1 MSPEETPDPG
11 GLEPERAP
19 RAVHRPV
26 LIDEVVAWL
35 APREGSILVDG
46 TAGAGGHAA
55 ALARRVGDSGRV
67 VAFDRDP
74 EMLEL
79 ARKAT
84 AGLPVSLVHAPYSAM
99 REKLAGR
106 GIAAGEVDGVLL
118 DLGLSSDQLAWR
130 HRGFSFGSDGPLDM
144 RFDPTSDGPTAAD
157 LLAESSAEDLATA
170 FFEFGEERFS
180 RRIARRIVET
190 RDAEPLTTTGQLA
203 ELVRRCIPGKLRH
216 GPIDPATRV
225 FQALR
230 ILVNDELKHLDAILA
245 ELPDILAPGGRAAI
259 ISFHSLEDRP
269 TKWAFRND
277 PRWTVL
283 TKKPVIATAEE
294 TAVNPRARSAKLRV
308 AERWSN
314 QEPTPTP
321 TSPST

>member
-1 MSPEETPDPG
+1 M
-11 GLEPERAP
+11 
-19 RAVHRPV
+19 
-26 LIDEVVAWL
+26 DEVIEWL

-46 TAGAGGHAA
+46 TAGAGGHSA
-55 ALARRVGDSGRV
+55 ALARLVGSGKV
-67 VAFDRDP
+67 IGFDRDP
-74 EMLEL
+74 NMLEL
-79 ARKAT
+79 ARAAT
-84 AGLPVSLVHAPYSAM
+84 AGLPVDLVHAPYSAM
-99 REKLAGR
+99 REGLAEL
-106 GIAAGEVDGVLL
+106 GIAAGTVDGVLL

-130 HRGFSFGSDGPLDM
+130 NRGFSFGTEGPLDM

-157 LLAESSAEDLATA
+157 LLAELSDEELAKA

-190 RDAEPLTTTGQLA
+190 REAEPLTTTTQLA
-203 ELVRRCIPGKLRH
+203 DLVRRCIPGKLRH

-230 ILVNDELKHLDAILA
+230 ILVNDELEHLDSILA
-245 ELPDILAPGGRAAI
+245 TLPEILAPHGRAAI
-259 ISFHSLEDRP
+259 ISFHSLEDRRV
-269 TKWAFRND
+269 KWAFRND

-283 TKKPVIATAEE
+283 TKKPITATAEE

-314 QEPTPTP
+314 QEPIPTP
-321 TSPST
+321 TSPRN